1 MKRLIVLTVL
11 ATLLASLSG
20 CSILGGGAAQSC
32 DTCETTSPLRSKLS
46 QISLPRISLP
56 WRRDTGADCNTF
68 NDGYVD
74 GGFVA
79 GGFVDG
85 GQINGGYVSGGY
97 VDGGIV
103 SGSFS
108 SSNHHY
114 HPEVVGGTVSQ
125 STSVSAPVA
134 SQRTQ
139 IGTIPRTDLD
149 DFEK

>member
-20 CSILGGGAAQSC
+20 CSILGGRAAQPC

-46 QISLPRISLP
+46 QLSLPRISLP
-56 WRRDTGADCNTF
+56 WRRGNEECNTC
-68 NDGYVD
+68 NEGYVD
-74 GGFVA
+74 GGVVE

-85 GQINGGYVSGGY
+85 SYINGSYVSGGY

-103 SGSFS
+103 QGGFS
-108 SSNHHY
+108 NSNNLY
-114 HPEVVGGTVSQ
+114 HPEIVGGTVLQ
-125 STSVSAPVA
+125 SAPVSAPVA
-134 SQRTQ
+134 GQRTQ